1 MNCISFSFTSYIS
14 ITICTS
20 ITPAPTKF
28 SIFMPVKLI
37 QYRRTFILAKI
48 STYTIPNANNIDWPS
63 KRFMAMFFFKQYFK
77 DWFVSIKQWDG
88 NFPKINKSK
97 LVTSQQ
103 TCEWYTVTIS
113 SINIGSNFFFNINS
127 DNFIQIFVGL

>member
-14 ITICTS
+14 ITISTS

-37 QYRRTFILAKI
+37 HYRRTFILAQI
-48 STYTIPNANNIDWPS
+48 STYTIPNANNFHWPS

-77 DWFVSIKQWDG
+77 DWLVSIKQWDG
-88 NFPKINKSK
+88 NFPKISKIK
-97 LVTSQQ
+97 LVISQQ